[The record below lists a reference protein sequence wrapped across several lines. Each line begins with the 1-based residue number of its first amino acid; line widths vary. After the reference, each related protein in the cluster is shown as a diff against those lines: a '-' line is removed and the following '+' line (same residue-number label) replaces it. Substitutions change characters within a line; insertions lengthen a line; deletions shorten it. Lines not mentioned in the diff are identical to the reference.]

1 MMKNRK
7 QHPVLQR
14 ERVSLLPPRLQ
25 QLKTLLSHGPKT
37 IDELVHGLV
46 FDTKKP
52 RDPVA
57 IVRTYLSKL
66 GNTYRCSSIFSMA
79 RVRMRFYL
87 KNLKYPLTTFPKGI
101 Y

>member
-1 MMKNRK
+1 MKNRK

-66 GNTYRCSSIFSMA
+66 GKHVPILVHFQYGASTYEILPKKSQNTH
-79 RVRMRFYL
+79 
-87 KNLKYPLTTFPKGI
+87 
-101 Y
+101 